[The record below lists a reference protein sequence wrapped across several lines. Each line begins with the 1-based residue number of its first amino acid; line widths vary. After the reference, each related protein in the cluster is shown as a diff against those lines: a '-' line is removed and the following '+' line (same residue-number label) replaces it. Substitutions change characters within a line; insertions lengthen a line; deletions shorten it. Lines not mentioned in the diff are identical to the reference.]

1 MYDDLNQLKI
11 NIMKQLLA
19 ILAAKTPKEKLIEA
33 LRDSCQDYLDGK
45 TNDTEKIR
53 LESLIFS
60 VHEASDGDIDKAMK
74 LLHCNDEE
82 MPEPGNQSDQEQG

>member
-1 MYDDLNQLKI
+1 MQASLKRKPWVGSRKFNAYDDV
-11 NIMKQLLA
+11 
-19 ILAAKTPKEKLIEA
+19 KTPKEKLIEA